1 MGAAHWIFSNWRLK
15 LKMLSVF
22 ALLVLIIYQHQ
33 AIQRLTNINTAL
45 GAERSR
51 AAEAIAGVVSD
62 LERDNS
68 SQHTDLAP
76 HILTL
81 NTAAILLGAAA
92 PGEGGGGGGEGG
104 GDSGHGEVCP
114 ERYRGNIDWPY
125 QYNSWKVEECEYGL
139 EMREL
144 VSLVFTGD
152 TRQQVERVTQSVWRH
167 YPGLPVIIRSP
178 LDLQL
183 EGVVRVREDLSL
195 AEVGEVVRTKYV
207 VVAEDLD
214 YLSNWTSLARA
225 VRLLSNQHW
234 MAVAGAVR
242 NSSGHW
248 R

>member
-1 MGAAHWIFSNWRLK
+1 MGAVQWIFSNWRLK
-15 LKMLSVF
+15 LKVLSVLS
-22 ALLVLIIYQHQ
+22 LLATIVYQHQ
-33 AIQRLTNINTAL
+33 AIQRLENINSAL
-45 GAERSR
+45 GVERRR

-68 SQHTDLAP
+68 SSSQHTALAP

-81 NTAAILLGAAA
+81 HTATLLLGAGAV
-92 PGEGGGGGGEGG
+92 GDDDGGG

-114 ERYRGNIDWPY
+114 ERYRGNIGPY
-125 QYNSWKVEECEYGL
+125 HYNSWEVEDCEYGL

-152 TRQQVERVTQSVWRH
+152 TRQQVERVTTSLWRH
-167 YPGLPVIIRSP
+167 YPGLPVIIRSH

-195 AEVGEVVRTKYV
+195 AEVGEMVGTKYV

-225 VRLLSNQHW
+225 VRLLSSQHW
-234 MAVAGAVR
+234 LGVAGAVR